1 MAANTVNNAVHRDL
15 LAGVQAPRGLILVA
29 SPTGQGK
36 TTAIEQVLGDP
47 ACPRDV
53 VFMGDLGG
61 DLDAARRAVSVARSQ
76 VVVAVLR
83 IHRAAG
89 AFLRLIDMGAP
100 SPAVAEVARMALSTR
115 LFRPSDDE
123 AGTDFLLLHERLVV
137 TGPIRALIV
146 AGGDP
151 DAIHRRA
158 IAEGMR
164 SLRQLG
170 LEQVRARHLSA
181 DAVAAMTPED

>member
-1 MAANTVNNAVHRDL
+1 MAANTVNNAMHRDL
-15 LAGVQAPRGLILVA
+15 LAGVQAPRGLILFA

-36 TTAIEQVLGDP
+36 TTAIEQVFADP
-47 ACPRDV
+47 ACPPEV

-61 DLDAARRAVSVARSQ
+61 DLNAAQRAVSLARSQ

-83 IHRAAG
+83 THRAAG
-89 AFLRLIDMGAP
+89 AFLRLIDMGAG
-100 SPAVAEVARMALSTR
+100 SPAVAEVARMAFSTR

-137 TGPIRALIV
+137 TDAIRALIV
-146 AGGDP
+146 AGADP
-151 DAIHRRA
+151 HPIHRLA

-170 LEQVRARHLSA
+170 LEQVRAGRLSA
-181 DAVAAMTPED
+181 DVVAAMTPED